1 MEEASIVIDH
11 VRGSRRG
18 QRQAFAAATRVCFGR
33 HPDCNVIFHPS
44 RDLDASSRHAE
55 LCCEDGR
62 HVLRDVGS
70 FNGTFVHGQ
79 QITEVELAAG
89 EPVAV
94 EFGRGGPVVRIF
106 IGPHDQAPAPLRR
119 SSRLRGGPVLWLLF
133 AALLLGVVIA
143 ALVAWGS
150 LV

>member
-1 MEEASIVIDH
+1 MEETSIIIDH

-18 QRQAFAAATRVCFGR
+18 QRQELAAATRVRFGR

-70 FNGTFVHGQ
+70 FHGTLVHGQ
-79 QITEVELAAG
+79 PITELALAAG
-89 EPVAV
+89 EPVEV

-106 IGPHDQAPAPLRR
+106 IGPRDQAPAPVRR
-119 SSRLRGGPVLWLLF
+119 SGRLRGPALLLLA
-133 AALLLGVVIA
+133 AALLLGAGLV

-150 LV
+150 PV